1 MNEPI
6 YISYIVENF
15 LDEQFAKIYDL
26 SEIEKIAKPYKL
38 VSWEIVKNKAIIK
51 RLENNKKNYGCYC
64 LTIG

>member
-26 SEIEKIAKPYKL
+26 SQIEEIAKPYKL

-51 RLENNKKNYGCYC
+51 TLEKNKENYGCYC
-64 LTIG
+64 LTI